1 VKNQKPLPMTGNL
14 IRGDEMALKL
24 GKSFDR
30 NYNLRL
36 PFLNGHYDV
45 GLFFNRKST
54 FLLFSVEP
62 GLRGGDVDGQGIKVN
77 MFKNLESSKFCETFL
92 ELHNYR
98 KSTLDIS
105 NQFKAIKPE
114 YYHEISFIL
123 NETINV
129 AKVEIYDD
137 KTLFDCLNIYG
148 FTLNSYLNEFIFII
162 TERQSIVKK
171 LNRKIVRTTG
181 IQIATSQAIQMMNDY
196 HSESLISG
204 KAGMDKVIPLEKK
217 KIITLD
223 DNDNNG
229 D

>member
-1 VKNQKPLPMTGNL
+1 
-14 IRGDEMALKL
+14 MALKL

-36 PFLNGHYDV
+36 PFLNSHYDV
-45 GLFFNRKST
+45 GIFFNRKST

-62 GLRGGDVDGQGIKVN
+62 GFRGSDVSGEGVKVN

-98 KSTLDIS
+98 KSTLDIF
-105 NQFKAIKPE
+105 NQFKSIKSE

-123 NETINV
+123 NETINL
-129 AKVEIYDD
+129 ARIEIYED

-162 TERQSIVKK
+162 TERQNIVKK
-171 LNRKIVRTTG
+171 LNRKIVRTSG
-181 IQIATSQAIQMMNDY
+181 IQIATGQAIKMLNDY
-196 HSESLISG
+196 HSESLTSG
-204 KAGMDKVIPLEKK
+204 RAGMEQMVPINQGKK
-217 KIITLD
+217 EIITLD
-223 DNDNNG
+223 NG